1 MILRRPREA
10 FKSNYS
16 TMLSS
21 SGVSPSATSASFSS
35 IYRPTIPSP
44 APLPASNDT
53 SFRYDPTLSANTPV
67 YTPYGSSIVSI
78 NPSAGSYKNPSLSLP
93 PSNPSTVP
101 FDPAA
106 LSLPVPP
113 PAGTSTNFAG
123 LYSSSGFDMLSVL
136 ARVAARPHQTIQ
148 IGPVD
153 TSCAFLVVDAR
164 KWDMPIVFASE
175 TFTRMTGYTS
185 QEISA
190 FVLSL
195 CALRLLM
202 HTSPSWSELCVLD
215 RKSVV

>member
-1 MILRRPREA
+1 MSFSDGVVEEGTKADRDLRRPRDVL
-10 FKSNYS
+10 KSTYP

-21 SGVSPSATSASFSS
+21 NAPSPSGNSCLFSS
-35 IYRPTIPSP
+35 IYRPPVSSTPSP
-44 APLPASNDT
+44 APLPQSNDS
-53 SFRYDPTLSANTPV
+53 SFRYDPTRSANTPV
-67 YTPYGSSIVSI
+67 FTPYGSSIVSI
-78 NPSAGSYKNPSLSLP
+78 NPSAGSYKVPSLPLP
-93 PSNPSTVP
+93 SSTPSSIP

-175 TFTRMTGYTS
+175 TFTRMTGYTC

-190 FVLSL
+190 FVFSL
-195 CALRLLM
+195 LWCFY
-202 HTSPSWSELCVLD
+202 
-215 RKSVV
+215 